1 MRRWVAAAVAA
12 AFVAA
17 SSVATAPNARAATA
31 PPGAPTHVTAT
42 AGTLSAT
49 VKWTPADATAT
60 SFTVVAAPGGY
71 SATVNGTTTSATVI
85 GLGFAQ
91 AYTFTVRGTNASGAG
106 PASAASNSV
115 VPTAPGGAYHDLP
128 NVVLINADITS
139 TTPLA
144 TNFGDDPLLLPSI
157 SAVVVNVTASNATAT
172 GGIQIVVNNAV
183 VQTVF
188 VSPGQTESSLAVI
201 ALNVPLTQGAIRLTA
216 GKAHIEVD
224 VVGYVTAPKSVK
236 DHSGLLRG
244 TATQTL
250 FDGQLAASAAT
261 DIPVL
266 GQGGVPSS
274 HVADVLLNVMAIGAT
289 GTGVLGLRASGGTST
304 NATALGFAT
313 GQTTADRAIVPVGS
327 NGAITLVDR
336 VAAVHARVD
345 VVGWFSDATDGSA
358 IGALYTP
365 LTPARLVDTASHAG
379 PVPAAGSL
387 SFPVWGQGGAPAG
400 TATAPPTTALLQV
413 TAVSPS
419 GAGSIGFA
427 STSVVD
433 FAPGQTVAGVVWVQ
447 LATDGSASF
456 TVLGAATNVTVDL
469 IAFYSGDIV
478 LPGST
483 KVLTANQLAGI
494 TNLGSDL
501 SVTFAPGTQ
510 VSPPIQL
517 NDVIAAGPS
526 PTTPDGLLRRV
537 LSISVLADGSTVLGT
552 RTARI
557 PEAITSFTLDWTLPP
572 GTGTAGMS
580 RGMSQGAIE
589 RVARPIN
596 ANPLPPPP
604 GTSIDPS
611 WPIFAIAVP
620 PVGLIFDLSQ
630 LDPGLRTGSEFDI
643 NDFEIQMRAH
653 MSMDLS
659 PSGTFHLSVAFSVGY
674 KLSLELQLLAQI
686 SLLDKRKLL
695 DHLFPIGGPIA
706 FLVGIF
712 PIEFQPFVEASFE
725 LKASLDGGVVIDL
738 NLDRYRAISGGYNG
752 SSFFLDPP
760 VDKDYLQGQA
770 PLTIRPSVQAQAEV
784 DLHLEP
790 NVRFYGGL
798 GVIASDA
805 YPFARGTV
813 DPTAPQWWTVQFGVC
828 IQFEF
833 QLNLIFFTN
842 DQAFLPTCLLLYT
855 FGAPGP
861 LIVVTIT
868 PSPATVPRSGTQTFN
883 ATVAGVPV
891 PVAWSLVEANA
902 GTLSNVGLTSVDY
915 TAPSRA
921 GTYHLQAAAVADPT
935 SNKVIA
941 ITVPATAPGLATN
954 VTATLLGGTAV
965 TVSWSAPTDDGG
977 AAITDYKVVSSDGTV
992 IDAGTNTTTTF
1003 SNLTP
1008 GTTYTFSVYATNS
1021 ANQTSAAS
1029 LSPPV
1034 TVPTQAVVT
1043 LTPTSIDFGANAL
1056 GTPTQP
1062 QTVTVTVSGGS
1073 VNIASVTLGG
1083 TRPQD
1088 YSIVNDQCTNVTID
1102 PRGSCTFQVIFTA
1115 AVQDQSTATV
1125 LVTDDALGSPQSM
1138 ALQGQGPLPLINGF
1152 SAAGPAR
1159 FFDLQ
1164 HGTVGNFN
1172 TADGGTTWTPQQF
1185 AGGYPGFL
1193 NYGAYFLDP
1202 SHGWELGAP
1211 LAAFTPGC
1219 LPGASCKVVLYTSD
1233 GGVTWTRL
1241 SVINFLLDPRSIV
1254 FTDSLHG
1261 WISGLSYTC
1270 DSTGNNCVP
1279 HQVLATTDGGLTWT
1293 VQPLAAAET
1302 CTAPL
1307 TLDQRG
1313 GPIDMLDS
1321 SNGWILGASACV
1333 DSSFNRTNPLTL
1345 LWSTNDGGAHW
1356 SVHDTGLNANQFVS
1370 SQLHAISLSRVA
1382 FTIQD
1387 LSAPGEGTP
1396 FFVQTTDGGATWT
1409 RSAIPDAFAGDF
1421 QYVDA
1426 THIVLIGGA
1435 NGSPSLYSSAD
1446 GGATWTKVGPLPG
1459 QVPSSNPNPNFTEL
1473 HFLTVFD
1480 ATHWW
1485 ITGQIDYVSSTG
1497 ASTTG
1502 GLILLSSDGGVTWKI
1517 VLEGTGS

>member
-1 MRRWVAAAVAA
+1 
-12 AFVAA
+12 
-17 SSVATAPNARAATA
+17 
-31 PPGAPTHVTAT
+31 
-42 AGTLSAT
+42 
-49 VKWTPADATAT
+49 
-60 SFTVVAAPGGY
+60 
-71 SATVNGTTTSATVI
+71 
-85 GLGFAQ
+85 
-91 AYTFTVRGTNASGAG
+91 
-106 PASAASNSV
+106 
-115 VPTAPGGAYHDLP
+115 
-128 NVVLINADITS
+128 
-139 TTPLA
+139 
-144 TNFGDDPLLLPSI
+144 
-157 SAVVVNVTASNATAT
+157 
-172 GGIQIVVNNAV
+172 
-183 VQTVF
+183 
-188 VSPGQTESSLAVI
+188 
-201 ALNVPLTQGAIRLTA
+201 
-216 GKAHIEVD
+216 
-224 VVGYVTAPKSVK
+224 
-236 DHSGLLRG
+236 
-244 TATQTL
+244 
-250 FDGQLAASAAT
+250 
-261 DIPVL
+261 
-266 GQGGVPSS
+266 
-274 HVADVLLNVMAIGAT
+274 
-289 GTGVLGLRASGGTST
+289 
-304 NATALGFAT
+304 
-313 GQTTADRAIVPVGS
+313 
-327 NGAITLVDR
+327 
-336 VAAVHARVD
+336 
-345 VVGWFSDATDGSA
+345 
-358 IGALYTP
+358 
-365 LTPARLVDTASHAG
+365 
-379 PVPAAGSL
+379 
-387 SFPVWGQGGAPAG
+387 
-400 TATAPPTTALLQV
+400 
-413 TAVSPS
+413 
-419 GAGSIGFA
+419 
-427 STSVVD
+427 
-433 FAPGQTVAGVVWVQ
+433 
-447 LATDGSASF
+447 
-456 TVLGAATNVTVDL
+456 
-469 IAFYSGDIV
+469 
-478 LPGST
+478 
-483 KVLTANQLAGI
+483 
-494 TNLGSDL
+494 
-501 SVTFAPGTQ
+501 
-510 VSPPIQL
+510 
-517 NDVIAAGPS
+517 
-526 PTTPDGLLRRV
+526 
-537 LSISVLADGSTVLGT
+537 
-552 RTARI
+552 
-557 PEAITSFTLDWTLPP
+557 
-572 GTGTAGMS
+572 
-580 RGMSQGAIE
+580 
-589 RVARPIN
+589 
-596 ANPLPPPP
+596 
-604 GTSIDPS
+604 
-611 WPIFAIAVP
+611 VP
-620 PVGLIFDLSQ
+620 PVGLIFDLSR

-643 NDFEIQMRAH
+643 NDFEVQMRAR

-659 PSGTFHLSVAFSVGY
+659 SSGTFHLSVAFSVGY

-686 SLLDKRKLL
+686 NLLDKRKLL

-868 PSPATVPRSGTQTFN
+868 PSPATVPRGGTQTFN
-883 ATVAGVPV
+883 ATIAGVPV

-902 GTLSNVGLTSVDY
+902 GTLTNVALTSVDY
-915 TAPSRA
+915 TTPMRA

-935 SNKVIA
+935 SNKVVA

-954 VTATLLGGTAV
+954 VTATLSGGTSV
-965 TVSWSAPTDDGG
+965 YLSWSAPTDDGG
-977 AAITDYKVVSSDGTV
+977 APITDYKVVSSDGTS
-992 IDAGTNTTTTF
+992 IDAGKNTFATF
-1003 SNLTP
+1003 TNLTP

-1021 ANQTSAAS
+1021 ANVTSAAS

-1043 LTPTSIDFGANAL
+1043 LTPTSIDFGVNTL

-1062 QTVTVTVSGGS
+1062 QTVTVSVSGGS
-1073 VNIASVTLGG
+1073 VLITNVSLGG

-1088 YSIVNDQCTNVTID
+1088 YSIVSDQCSNVTID
-1102 PRGSCTFQVIFTA
+1102 PLGSCTFQVIFTA
-1115 AVQDQSTATV
+1115 AIQNQSTATA
-1125 LVTDDALGSPQSM
+1125 LVSDDALGSPQSVT
-1138 ALQGQGPLPLINGF
+1138 LQGFGPQPVVNGF
-1152 SAAGPAR
+1152 FSAGPAR
-1159 FFDLQ
+1159 FFDAQ

-1211 LAAFTPGC
+1211 FAAFTPGC

-1241 SVINFLLDPRSIV
+1241 SVINFLLTPSSMV
-1254 FTDSLHG
+1254 FTDALHG
-1261 WISGLSYTC
+1261 WIVGLIYTC
-1270 DSTGNNCVP
+1270 DSTGNNCVQ
-1279 HQVLATTDGGLTWT
+1279 HQVLTTADGGMTWT
-1293 VQPLAAAET
+1293 PRVLPNPEVCAP
-1302 CTAPL
+1302 PL
-1307 TLDQRG
+1307 TVDLLARQ
-1313 GPIDMLDS
+1313 ITMLDA
-1321 SNGWILGASACV
+1321 SNGWILGATECLDSTNSA
-1333 DSSFNRTNPLTL
+1333 SNRMTLT
-1345 LWSTNDGGAHW
+1345 WSTNDGGVTW
-1356 SVHDTGLNANQFVS
+1356 TVHDTGLNANQFVS
-1370 SQLHAISLSRVA
+1370 SLLHAISPSQVA
-1382 FTIQD
+1382 FTVQD

-1409 RSAIPDAFAGDF
+1409 RSAIPAAFAGDF

-1446 GGATWTKVGPLPG
+1446 SGATWTKVGPLPG

-1473 HFLTVFD
+1473 HFLTVVD

-1497 ASTTG
+1497 ASTSG